1 MKPDY
6 ISLEE
11 VPNSLKVRSKLE
23 FVEQKTD
30 YQAVYFS
37 LKGIDG
43 YFALKMRNE
52 DKVNLGKEV
61 ELYIPYQRIS
71 IYDGEHNNANSREL
85 VHENRSTAVVTN
97 KNGKMQVKVAGATLE
112 YPSEEGIADGEYDIV
127 LKQDKLLTT
136 YNKKMIKKNNLINPE
151 MDNPKNKI
159 KVSAYDEDLL
169 GQTLLVYVQV
179 QGFENYYSFV
189 VKNEFSVYKMPK
201 FEMYVPRDAFEL
213 IKK

>member
-1 MKPDY
+1 MK
-6 ISLEE
+6 
-11 VPNSLKVRSKLE
+11 
-23 FVEQKTD
+23 
-30 YQAVYFS
+30 
-37 LKGIDG
+37 
-43 YFALKMRNE
+43 NE

-71 IYDGEHNNANSREL
+71 IYDGDHNKANSREL
-85 VHENRSTAVVTN
+85 VYENRSTAVVTN

-112 YPSEEGIADGEYDIV
+112 YPAEEGIADGEYDIV
-127 LKQDKLLTT
+127 LKQDKLLTI
-136 YNKKMIKKNNLINPE
+136 YNKKMIKKNNLVNPE

-179 QGFENYYSFV
+179 QGFENYCSFV